1 MSNRDGIRY
10 LKTHEWA
17 REDGDLITV
26 GISEFAVEQLN
37 REIVYIELPKV
48 GKTFKRNASFGVIES
63 VKAASD
69 MYAPVSGVIEAINDD
84 VAADPAKLGDDPFG
98 SGWLIKIRP
107 DNAAEFNEL
116 LDATAYEAVTAEE
129 SH

>member
-1 MSNRDGIRY
+1 MSNREGIRY
-10 LKTHEWA
+10 LKSHEWA
-17 REDGDLITV
+17 REDGDVVTV
-26 GISEFAVEQLN
+26 GISEYAVEQLN

-48 GKTFKRNASFGVIES
+48 GQAVKRNASFGVIES

-69 MYAPVSGVIEAINDD
+69 LYAPVSGVVEAINDE

-107 DNAAEFNEL
+107 DNTTEFGNL
-116 LDATAYEAVTAEE
+116 LDSAAYDAVIAEE